1 MFTTDFKNNII
12 PYIGETVPYVFVP
25 EKVILSNDYKTETEI
40 INFDVKDKNFT
51 NLIKVLSS
59 LGSCNLYKLLNDD
72 SKEKI
77 YFLGEKLRIRKL
89 SYKESDS
96 FLISCKSFLES
107 KRKGKSYLNVKD
119 LDSKEMLYTFEL
131 DYYIFSKDAFEN
143 IYKDYF
149 NNTAIEF
156 YDENLPSSRINIENN
171 KRFSI
176 FVNPFTANQCK
187 GHFENFAVVP
197 AVFITNCILKE
208 IFIFSGNELVH
219 EVDSLE
225 MYLTKAMPIGKE
237 MIVYVSHQK
246 FLKEVTNFKCEVK
259 DMSGNIYGTY
269 IINIKTKL
277 Q

>member
-1 MFTTDFKNNII
+1 MSANDFKNNII
-12 PYIGETVPYVFVP
+12 PYIGETPPYVFIP
-25 EKVILSNDYKTETEI
+25 DKVILNNDYKIETELT
-40 INFDVKDKNFT
+40 NFDVKNKNFT

-96 FLISCKSFLES
+96 FSVSCKSFLES

-131 DYYIFSKDAFEN
+131 DYYIISKDSFEN
-143 IYKDYF
+143 IYKDYYDD
-149 NNTAIEF
+149 TPIEV
-156 YDENLPSSRINIENN
+156 YNENLPETRINIESS

-176 FVNPFTANQCK
+176 HVSPFYPNQCK
-187 GHFENFAVVP
+187 GHFDNFPIVP

-208 IFIFSGNELVH
+208 IFNFLGNETSH

-225 MYLTKAMPIGKE
+225 IYLSKAMPTGKE
-237 MIVYVSHQK
+237 FIVYVSNQK
-246 FLKEVTNFKCEVK
+246 FLKDITNFKCEIK
-259 DMSGNIYGTY
+259 DMSGNMYGTY
-269 IINIKTKL
+269 IINTKTKI
-277 Q
+277 